1 VPWVEAGYRAVL
13 VDPQHPDT
21 SINGPIERISATII
35 EAMPRLS
42 QIIRT
47 ENVVMVIGFPPALT
61 LQYQDPVGSNQN
73 EPKTNIFR
81 LKLRSLPSNAG

>member
-1 VPWVEAGYRAVL
+1 MTHAHDDIRVGTVCLPFIG
-13 VDPQHPDT
+13 
-21 SINGPIERISATII
+21 NGWSWLSAF
-35 EAMPRLS
+35 LL
-42 QIIRT
+42 
-47 ENVVMVIGFPPALT
+47 ALT